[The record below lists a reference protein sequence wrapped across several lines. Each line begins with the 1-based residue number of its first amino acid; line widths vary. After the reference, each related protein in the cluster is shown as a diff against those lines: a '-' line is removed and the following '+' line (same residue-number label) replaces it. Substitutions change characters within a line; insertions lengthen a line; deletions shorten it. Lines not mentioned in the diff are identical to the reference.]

1 MPSGIARLQPGFLD
15 ASFASNW
22 AQQVAGATKKDVPR
36 EDPGNE
42 ERTINLSTSQSM
54 KYTTCKTDMHVHSR
68 YSRHPS
74 AWVLQKMGCAESYTD
89 PKYLY
94 QSLKNRG
101 MDLVTIT
108 DHDTIDGNLEIAHL
122 PDTFISEEVTASFPG
137 DGCKVHVLTYD
148 INEKQHGDI
157 SRLRENIFELVQYLQ
172 TEKIFHTLAHPLY
185 SVDGGLE
192 VQHFQQLLL
201 LFSHF
206 ELNGARDSLQNAV
219 LRRILGGLSQERI
232 FELAERY
239 AMNPS
244 QEEPSQKY
252 VISGS
257 DDHSSLYM
265 GFSYTEVPEADC
277 VQAFLRGI
285 VDNVH
290 TVHTYESGP
299 QDLAHNLYSIIYQ
312 YYSQAFTFRQLVQD
326 MAPFIFLEQT
336 LLPADQRQ
344 RRKAQQ
350 PIDWELPNLAFWGT
364 SFPGQFLQAAHEI
377 LSTQPER
384 LEHIQETDLSPREQ
398 SETWKSFIHQV
409 FADLSADTGRDMLT
423 KLGNADLLSVFP
435 SLGAMT
441 SLHLL
446 LAPYLVSY
454 SLFARDREFSLKC
467 LQWYAG
473 ESSSQPS
480 NGQGLALFTDTLDET
495 NGVATAIRL
504 RLEAARL
511 TKKPLTV
518 LHCASGREQETHV
531 ASFEPIGE
539 FDLPE
544 YPELK
549 VYYPPFLDILAFC
562 YEKGFTRIH
571 AETPGSM
578 GLTAL
583 AVARLLGL
591 PFQGTYHTSLP
602 QTVRA
607 VTGDPQ
613 MEGLVW
619 KFVTWFYGQMD
630 VISVP
635 SRATAD
641 ELASKGLSREKMVV
655 HQPGVNT
662 SDFHPGKRNGYFQT
676 HYSLPEPSTKL
687 IYVGRVSKEKNL
699 QILEAVMRTINRV
712 RDDVWL
718 IVAGEGPYLPEL
730 QNICQDLPVLFT
742 GYLGGDHLAQ
752 AYASS
757 DIFVFPSTVDTMGSA
772 VIEAQAS
779 GLPVIVTDQGGPRE
793 NMLDGETGIVVPTN
807 GHIVDGFVQ
816 AIVRLCD
823 NPDLMAGMGQKAG
836 SYAQRYS
843 RRDSFLSFWNTSCR
857 QSGQAQPERG

>member
-1 MPSGIARLQPGFLD
+1 
-15 ASFASNW
+15 
-22 AQQVAGATKKDVPR
+22 
-36 EDPGNE
+36 
-42 ERTINLSTSQSM
+42 M

-74 AWVLQKMGCAESYTD
+74 AWVLRKMGCAESYTD
-89 PKYLY
+89 PRYLY

-108 DHDTIDGNLEIAHL
+108 DHDTIDANLEIAHL

-137 DGCKVHVLTYD
+137 DGCKVHVLVYD
-148 INEKQHGDI
+148 ISEKQHSDI
-157 SRLRENIFELVQYLQ
+157 SRLRQNVFELVQYFQ
-172 TEKIFHTLAHPLY
+172 TEKIFHALAHPMY
-185 SVDGGLE
+185 SVNGGLQLE
-192 VQHFQQLLL
+192 HFQQLLL

-206 ELNGARDSLQNAV
+206 ELNGARDSLQNTV
-219 LRRILGGLSQERI
+219 LRRILSGLSQEKI

-239 AMNPS
+239 AITPRGEKPS
-244 QEEPSQKY
+244 HKY

-277 VQAFLRGI
+277 IQTFLRGI
-285 VDNVH
+285 NDNIH
-290 TVHTYESGP
+290 NVHTYEAGP

-312 YYSQAFTFRQLVQD
+312 YYSQTFPFRQLVQD

-344 RRKAQQ
+344 RREAEQ
-350 PIDWELPNLAFWGT
+350 PIVWKQPDMAFWGT
-364 SFPGQFLQAAHEI
+364 SFPGQFLQSAHEV
-377 LSTQPER
+377 LSAEPER
-384 LEHIQETDLSPREQ
+384 LEHVQKENLSPREQ
-398 SETWKSFIHQV
+398 SETWKGFMHQV
-409 FADLSADTGRDMLT
+409 FADLSADTGREMLT
-423 KLGNADLLSVFP
+423 KLGNADFLSVFP

-467 LQWYAG
+467 LQWHEG
-473 ESSSQPS
+473 KSSAQPS
-480 NGQGLALFTDTLDET
+480 KGQNLVLFTDTLDET

-504 RLEAARL
+504 RLKASRL
-511 TKKPLTV
+511 TGKPVTV
-518 LHCASGREQETHV
+518 INCASGREQETHV

-549 VYYPPFLDILAFC
+549 VYYPPFLDILAYC
-562 YEKGFTRIH
+562 YEQGFTRIH

-583 AVARLLGL
+583 AVARLLGV

-602 QTVRA
+602 QTVGA

-613 MEGLVW
+613 MEGLIW
-619 KFVTWFYGQMD
+619 KFVTWFYGQME

-635 SRATAD
+635 STATAE
-641 ELASKGLSREKMVV
+641 ELASKGLPRGKMVV

-676 HYSLPEPSTKL
+676 HYSLPESSTKL

-699 QILEAVMRTINRV
+699 QVLEEVMRTISRV
-712 RDDVWL
+712 RDDVCL
-718 IVAGEGPYLPEL
+718 VVAGEGPYLPEL
-730 QNICQDLPVLFT
+730 QNICQDLPILFV

-757 DIFVFPSTVDTMGSA
+757 DIFVFPSTVDTLGSA

-793 NMLDGETGIVVPTN
+793 NMLDGETGIVVPAD
-807 GHIVDGFVQ
+807 GYMAEGFVQ
-816 AIVRLCD
+816 AILRLCD
-823 NPDLMAGMGQKAG
+823 NPDLMAGMRQKAR
-836 SYAQRYS
+836 SYAQRHS
-843 RRDSFLSFWNTSCR
+843 CRDSFLSFWNTSCR
-857 QSGQAQPERG
+857 RSGQAQPERG